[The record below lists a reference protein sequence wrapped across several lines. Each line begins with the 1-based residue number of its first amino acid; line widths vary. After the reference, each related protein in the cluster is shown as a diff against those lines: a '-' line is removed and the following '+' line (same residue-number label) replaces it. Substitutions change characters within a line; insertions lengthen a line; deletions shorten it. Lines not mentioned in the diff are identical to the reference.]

1 MISLGDLWQALHETC
16 AFPPPP
22 REAPALLLSQRLTVA
37 TQDSREVVAGAL
49 FVALQGEHRHGNE
62 FIGDAL
68 RRGAV
73 AVLAECRGDWPVLS
87 QEEAAAFGCAVIGAG
102 HGLCGPELAGARAL
116 CFVVEDTLR
125 ALQVV
130 AAWWRS
136 RFDPCVVG
144 ITGSV
149 GKTTAKEITAALLS
163 RKEPVLKNPGS
174 RNNEIGLPLA
184 LLGLGPEHSAAVL
197 EMGMYVPG
205 DIALLAEIA
214 RPHIG
219 VVLNVGPVHAER
231 AGSVQAIALAKSEL
245 VQALPPD
252 GLAVLNGD
260 DPLVRP
266 MAARTAARSVFFG
279 ETPGLD
285 VWAEDII
292 GLGLAGISF
301 TLHFGPH
308 ITLGAPAERVHMR
321 LLGRHHVQPVLA
333 AVAVALERGW
343 TPREVVA
350 ALPDLEVPQRLRL
363 VPTPG
368 QAVVIDDTYNASPA
382 SVLAALDFLEELPG
396 RRIAVLGDML
406 ELGPFT
412 AQGHEKVGER
422 AAQVVGV
429 LVTVGPYSKMT
440 ARAACDAGLS
450 PERII
455 ACESA
460 EQAVEAVRRLG
471 DAPGYIL
478 VKGSRAMRME
488 EIVRRLTAQERPCP

>member
-1 MISLGDLWQALHETC
+1 MITLGDLWQALYETC

-22 REAPALLLSQRLTVA
+22 RDAPVPLLSQQLTAA
-37 TQDSREVVAGAL
+37 TQDSREVVVGAL

-68 RRGAV
+68 RRGAL
-73 AVLAECRGDWPVLS
+73 AVLAERHGDQPVLS
-87 QEEAAAFGCAVIGAG
+87 PEEAATFGCAVV
-102 HGLCGPELAGARAL
+102 PPAGAHAPDLARARTF
-116 CFVVEDTLR
+116 CFVVEDALR
-125 ALQVV
+125 ALQAV
-130 AAWWRS
+130 AAWWRG
-136 RFDPCVVG
+136 RFDLCVVG

-149 GKTTAKEITAALLS
+149 GKTTAKEITAALLG

-174 RNNEIGLPLA
+174 RNNEIGLPLT

-205 DIALLAEIA
+205 DIALLADIA
-214 RPHIG
+214 RPSIG

-231 AGSVQAIALAKSEL
+231 AGSVQTIALAKSEL

-266 MAARTAARSVFFG
+266 MAARTAARSVFVG

-285 VWAEDII
+285 VWAEDVI
-292 GLGLAGISF
+292 GLGLNGISF
-301 TLHFGPH
+301 TMHFGPH
-308 ITLGAPAERVHMR
+308 IALGAPAERVHMR
-321 LLGRHHVQPVLA
+321 LLGRHHVLPVLA

-350 ALPDLEVPQRLRL
+350 ALPDLEVSQRLRL
-363 VPTPG
+363 VPGPG
-368 QAVVIDDTYNASPA
+368 QAVIIDDTYNASPA

-412 AQGHEKVGER
+412 PQGHEKVGAR
-422 AAQVVGV
+422 AAEVVEA
-429 LVTVGPYSKMT
+429 LVTVGPYSKIT
-440 ARAACDAGLS
+440 AQAAREAGLA

-455 ACESA
+455 ACQSA
-460 EQAVEAVRRLG
+460 EQAVEAVQRLG
-471 DAPGYIL
+471 GSPGYIL
-478 VKGSRAMRME
+478 IKGSRAMRME
-488 EIVRRLTAQERPCP
+488 EIVRRLAAQERPCP